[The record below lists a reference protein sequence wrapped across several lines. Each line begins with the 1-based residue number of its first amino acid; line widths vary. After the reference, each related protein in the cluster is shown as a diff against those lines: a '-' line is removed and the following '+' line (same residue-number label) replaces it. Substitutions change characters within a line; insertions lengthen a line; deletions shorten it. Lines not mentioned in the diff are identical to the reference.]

1 MPCSFM
7 SFWRLFMHKNKN
19 NLVSIIIPT
28 YNRED
33 LIEECVQSVFNQA
46 YRPLEIIVVDDGST
60 DGTAA
65 VLEKLKVASAEF
77 EDCRFEYH
85 ITANKGA
92 PHARNYGL
100 KRSKG
105 DYIVFL
111 DSDDRLLPEKVE
123 KQLRLLLSDGHDMVY
138 SPALAVTKDSR
149 RVFGRELKGDESDL
163 YYVSWQTMCPLY
175 KREYLREIGP
185 WNEDLLIMQDYEYC
199 IRAIA
204 RGGSIGYISEPQQIY
219 NVHDS
224 ERIGNTIDARKI
236 LSRANAFGS
245 MYRFINEQ
253 GLSSRWLKYRYLKSM
268 LLCLYQLRV
277 SNAPEHCNEVIA
289 MVKELFKPS
298 LALRIYIDVSSTYTF
313 SRLFVFLFNFSKS
326 IR

>member
-1 MPCSFM
+1 MKMRFNVVD
-7 SFWRLFMHKNKN
+7 RE
-19 NLVSIIIPT
+19 VVTIIVPT
-28 YNRED
+28 YNRAHY
-33 LIEECVQSVFNQA
+33 IRECIDSVVAQD
-46 YRPLEIIVVDDGST
+46 YRPLELVIVDDGSIDDT
-60 DGTAA
+60 ESVVNEVISENDGDDYLTIQYF
-65 VLEKLKVASAEF
+65 LTEN
-77 EDCRFEYH
+77 R
-85 ITANKGA
+85 GA

-100 KRSKG
+100 KRSSG